1 MSSSIYRSIQG
12 QCHVAVTTYQVCTYP
27 DLMHELHLLRFM
39 TMRER
44 GGFFFKNLKFKTH
57 YSSKSGQGLVLRC
70 NIPTVQLLQLSQG
83 TFRHAE
89 Q

>member
-1 MSSSIYRSIQG
+1 MSGSIYRSIQG
-12 QCHVAVTTYQVCTYP
+12 QCHIAVTTYQVGTYP
-27 DLMHELHLLRFM
+27 GLMHELHLLRFV

-44 GGFFFKNLKFKTH
+44 GFFFLKNVKFKDY
-57 YSSKSGQGLVLRC
+57 YSSNSGQGLVLRC

-83 TFRHAE
+83 TFRYAE